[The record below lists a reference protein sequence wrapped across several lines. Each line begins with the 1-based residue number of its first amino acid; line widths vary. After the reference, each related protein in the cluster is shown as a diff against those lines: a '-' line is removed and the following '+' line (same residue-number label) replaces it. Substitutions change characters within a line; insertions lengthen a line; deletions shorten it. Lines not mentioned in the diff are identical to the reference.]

1 MSEPQSDDPFKADKR
16 KDETVMLSQ
25 DNLADIVSQAKGGD
39 APADAPAQPA
49 SAEPAPSAAAP
60 APAADSDENSNSIWM
75 LVGGI
80 ALILLLAV
88 IAFALFG

>member
-1 MSEPQSDDPFKADKR
+1 MSEPQSGDPFKADKR

-39 APADAPAQPA
+39 AESPAEPPT
-49 SAEPAPSAAAP
+49 AEPAPAAAAP
-60 APAADSDENSNSIWM
+60 AAASDSDDDSNNIW
-75 LVGGI
+75 LLAGGI

-88 IAFALFG
+88 IAFAVFG

>member
-25 DNLADIVSQAKGGD
+25 DNLADIVSEAKGG
-39 APADAPAQPA
+39 
-49 SAEPAPSAAAP
+49 AAP
-60 APAADSDENSNSIWM
+60 APAQPQPEPASAASSASAASAGESSSNNLWL

-88 IAFALFG
+88 IAFALFGS